1 MIKQLFTLYKLGRK
15 LAKSDVL
22 NIVSKF
28 KKPPLAIKILFQILS
43 FSFSNSKKN
52 ILNENEGEKLS
63 KSLQSMGTTFIKL
76 GQFLVTRPDIIGE
89 ELAKQLEGLQDR
101 LPPFS
106 LSEAKSII
114 KKDLGE
120 ETFNSIIDLS
130 EPVAAASI
138 AQVHKAKII
147 DTGTIKDVAIKILRP
162 DIKKRFNE
170 EIDAL
175 MLFAFLVESFIKK
188 TKRLK
193 LMEVV
198 FLLKE
203 ITNLEMD
210 LRFEAAAANEYA
222 ENTKNDAG
230 FRVPTTYWNFT
241 SENVMTLDWVDGVS
255 IRETEDLQRRN
266 IDTKQIASD
275 IIQHFLRHAVRDGF
289 FHADM
294 HQGNIFIDNGT
305 IKDVAIKI
313 LRPDIKKKFN
323 EEIDAL
329 MLFAFLVESFIKKTK
344 RLKLMEVVFL
354 LKEITNLEMDLRFEA
369 AAANEYAENTKND
382 AGFRV
387 PIIYWNFTSEN
398 VMTLDWV
405 DGVSIRETEDL
416 QRRNIDTKQIS
427 SDIIQHF
434 LRHAVRDGF
443 FHADMHQGN
452 IFIDNNGQ
460 IVPIDFGIMGRL
472 DNLSKRFL
480 AEILFGFIQ
489 RDYKKVAEVH
499 LVAGLVPKDVPVNDL
514 AQALRSIGE
523 PIFGQSVKDI
533 SGGKL
538 LKQLFDVTEKFNM
551 QTQPQLLMLQK
562 TMVVVEGVAR
572 KLNPDTNIWETSK
585 PVLENWLRDTK
596 DPINTLS
603 EGLKSTTEVIK
614 RLPDFPEI
622 MDKANQALTF
632 LASGQIPRN
641 SNSFTALNE
650 KKLEMIAFRNQ
661 SIVGLLLLVIFGL
674 LVF

>member
-1 MIKQLFTLYKLGRK
+1 MINKLITLFKLGRK
-15 LAKSDVL
+15 LAKSDIL
-22 NIVSKF
+22 KIISKF
-28 KKPPLAIKILFQILS
+28 KKPPLTIKIIFYILS
-43 FSFSNSKKN
+43 FSFSSSQKINLN
-52 ILNENEGEKLS
+52 ISEGKRLS
-63 KSLQSMGTTFIKL
+63 NTLQSMGTTFIKL
-76 GQFLVTRPDIIGE
+76 GQFLVTRPDIIGD
-89 ELAKQLEGLQDR
+89 ELAKELEGLQDR

-106 LSEAKSII
+106 LLEAKKII

-120 ETFNSIIDLS
+120 TTYNSIIDFK

-138 AQVHKAKII
+138 AQVHKAKIN
-147 DTGTIKDVAIKILRP
+147 DDGTIKDVAIKILRP
-162 DIKKRFNE
+162 DIKKIFNN

-175 MLFAFLVESFIKK
+175 MLFAFIVETFVKK

-193 LMEVV
+193 LIEVV

-230 FRVPTTYWNFT
+230 FKVPKIYWNFT

-255 IRETEDLQRRN
+255 IRETEILQKKN
-266 IDTKQIASD
+266 IDTKRIASD

-294 HQGNIFIDNGT
+294 HQGNIFID
-305 IKDVAIKI
+305 
-313 LRPDIKKKFN
+313 
-323 EEIDAL
+323 
-329 MLFAFLVESFIKKTK
+329 
-344 RLKLMEVVFL
+344 
-354 LKEITNLEMDLRFEA
+354 
-369 AAANEYAENTKND
+369 
-382 AGFRV
+382 
-387 PIIYWNFTSEN
+387 
-398 VMTLDWV
+398 
-405 DGVSIRETEDL
+405 
-416 QRRNIDTKQIS
+416 
-427 SDIIQHF
+427 H
-434 LRHAVRDGF
+434 
-443 FHADMHQGN
+443 
-452 IFIDNNGQ
+452 NGQ

-499 LVAGLVPKDVPVNDL
+499 LVAGLVPKTVPVDDL

-551 QTQPQLLMLQK
+551 PTQPQLLMLQK

-572 KLNPDTNIWETSK
+572 KLNPNTNIWETSK
-585 PVLENWLRDTK
+585 PVLENWLKETK
-596 DPINTLS
+596 DPINNLS
-603 EGLKSTTEVIK
+603 ESLKSTAEVMK
-614 RLPDFPEI
+614 RLPEFPKI
-622 MDKANQALTF
+622 MDNANQVLSQ
-632 LASGQIPRN
+632 LASGQIPQN
-641 SNSFTALNE
+641 SNSYTALNE
-650 KKLEMIAFRNQ
+650 KKLEMMAFRNQ
-661 SIVGLLLLVIFGL
+661 SIVGLLLLVIFS
-674 LVF
+674 LVVF

>member
-1 MIKQLFTLYKLGRK
+1 MIKKLFTLFKLGRK
-15 LAKSDVL
+15 LAKSDAL
-22 NIVSKF
+22 KIASKF
-28 KKPPLAIKILFQILS
+28 NKPPAFIKILFKILS
-43 FSFSNSKKN
+43 FSISNKQTIDFN
-52 ILNENEGEKLS
+52 AAEGEKLS

-76 GQFLVTRPDIIGE
+76 GQFLATRPDIISE
-89 ELAKQLEGLQDR
+89 ELSKQLENLQDR

-106 LSEAKSII
+106 LSIAKEII
-114 KKDLGE
+114 RKDLGD
-120 ETFNSIIDLS
+120 ETFNSIINLS

-138 AQVHKAKII
+138 AQVHKAQIN
-147 DTGTIKDVAIKILRP
+147 DNGTIKDVAIKILRP
-162 DIKKRFNE
+162 DIKKIFNE

-175 MLFAFLVESFIKK
+175 MLFAFFIESILKK

-193 LMEVV
+193 LIEVV

-222 ENTKNDAG
+222 ENTKNDTG
-230 FRVPTTYWNFT
+230 FRVPQIYWNFT
-241 SENVMTLDWVDGVS
+241 SEKVMTLDWVDGIS
-255 IRETEDLQRRN
+255 IRETENLQKKN
-266 IDTKQIASD
+266 IDINKIA
-275 IIQHFLRHAVRDGF
+275 
-289 FHADM
+289 
-294 HQGNIFIDNGT
+294 
-305 IKDVAIKI
+305 
-313 LRPDIKKKFN
+313 
-323 EEIDAL
+323 
-329 MLFAFLVESFIKKTK
+329 
-344 RLKLMEVVFL
+344 
-354 LKEITNLEMDLRFEA
+354 
-369 AAANEYAENTKND
+369 
-382 AGFRV
+382 
-387 PIIYWNFTSEN
+387 
-398 VMTLDWV
+398 
-405 DGVSIRETEDL
+405 
-416 QRRNIDTKQIS
+416 

-472 DNLSKRFL
+472 DDLSKRFL

-499 LVAGLVPKDVPVNDL
+499 LVAGLVPQNVPVDDL

-572 KLNPDTNIWETSK
+572 KLNPNTNIWETSK
-585 PVLENWLRDTK
+585 PVLENWLKETK
-596 DPINTLS
+596 DPVNAINET
-603 EGLKSTTEVIK
+603 LKSTTEVIK
-614 RLPDFPEI
+614 RLPDFPEV

-632 LASGQIPRN
+632 LASGQIPQN
-641 SNSFTALNE
+641 SNSYTALNN
-650 KKLEMIAFRNQ
+650 KKSEMVTFRNQ
-661 SIVGLLLLVIFGL
+661 SIIGLLLLVIFGL